1 MKLEVVYLLLALKP
15 ICIGDNFEGGLE
27 WAKFTAA
34 IKAAAAA
41 LGRKKGGRRG

>member
-1 MKLEVVYLLLALKP
+1 MKLEVVYLLLALKR

-34 IKAAAAA
+34 IKAAAA
-41 LGRKKGGRRG
+41 LGSKKGGRRE